1 MIGRNQRVPIRIY
14 SLAKELKLDSKELV
28 ELCAKAGISGKG
40 SALASLSDDESAKLR
55 SYLSGASKA
64 APRKA
69 AAPVRPKKE
78 PDKIPVATLVTPETE
93 APVRPSAPGA
103 AGGKIKVL
111 GSPTK
116 KSSETDSPKR
126 QPLKGR
132 GPVIKLAAVPKSGEA
147 PPPPP
152 TETEQP
158 KAQKPVIKLP
168 ADAIRNAK
176 SGTSAPL
183 EQFTRQTE
191 KKRSDGEKPSG
202 TTDGRKTRGRAAPAD
217 SASDKPAR
225 GRRRGKEVPAAE
237 EGERG
242 KRLAGMASARA
253 ARGQPRRGR
262 KGLEIGGDDGRPVR
276 RRRRSSKVARSTAA
290 PRKEKVA
297 LELPCSVRTFSEAA
311 GVQAV
316 KVITSLAE
324 ILEVEW
330 RELNINSAIEDDIVD
345 MLLEEYGVE
354 VELKQQESV
363 EDAALASIHDHV
375 DDPDSLVTRPP
386 VVTFL
391 GHVDHGKTSLLDA
404 IIGID
409 VVTGEAGGIT
419 QHIRAYTVEKEGKK
433 IAFVDTPGHEAF
445 TEMRARGANVTDI
458 AVLVVAA
465 DDGVMPQTE
474 EAISHA
480 RAAEVP
486 IVVALNK
493 IDLPGADIN
502 RAMQTLSTNG
512 LLPQEWGGD
521 TEVVQTSAIT
531 GAGLDDLLETLLLTA
546 EVHEYKA
553 NPNRPATG
561 VCLEAEQ
568 ESGRGAI
575 AKVIVQNGT
584 LRVGD
589 VLVCGQSHGRV
600 KAMYNTLR
608 TRRKI
613 KEAPPST
620 TVNVTGFNEAPS
632 AGETFYVLD
641 DIAVA
646 RQIAEDRSHHAK
658 TRSLGGRRVHISF
671 EEFQEQLE
679 EGRLG
684 DSNGP
689 SILNLIIRADVRGSI
704 EAIEKELSRFE
715 HPEVQIKVLQAAVGG
730 ITVADITL
738 ADASDAV
745 VVGFNVIPDEA
756 ARKMA
761 DERGVE
767 IRRYQIIY
775 KLTEEIKLILEGKL
789 QPEKRDKELGRA
801 LVQRVFTISKVGAVA
816 GCRVLAGTIERGCR
830 IRINRDGR
838 GIGDYALDSLRRE
851 KNDIKETRE
860 GTECG
865 IKVAGFN
872 DLKEGDIL
880 EAYKIEEIAR
890 TL

>member
-1 MIGRNQRVPIRIY
+1 MPIRIY
-14 SLAKELKLDSKELV
+14 SLAKELKIDSKELV

-40 SALASLSDDESAKLR
+40 SALASLSDDESVKLK
-55 SYLSGASKA
+55 SYLSGSAKA

-69 AAPVRPKKE
+69 AAPVRPKRESAKTQ
-78 PDKIPVATLVTPETE
+78 VATLATPATE
-93 APVRPSAPGA
+93 APVRPSTPGL

-116 KSSETDSPKR
+116 KSSDADSPKR
-126 QPLKGR
+126 PPLKDR

-152 TETEQP
+152 VAEEP
-158 KAQKPVIKLP
+158 KAQKPVIRLP

-176 SGTSAPL
+176 SGATAPL

-191 KKRSDGEKPSG
+191 KKRSADDKTSG
-202 TTDGRKTRGRAAPAD
+202 SAGVRGPRGRAAPAVPT
-217 SASDKPAR
+217 SEKPAR
-225 GRRRGKEVPAAE
+225 GRRRGVKEGAGAE

-253 ARGQPRRGR
+253 ARGQTRRGR
-262 KGLEIGGDDGRPVR
+262 KGIEIGGDDGRPTR
-276 RRRRSSKVARSTAA
+276 RRRRTSRVARSTAA
-290 PRKEKVA
+290 PRKEKAV
-297 LELPCSVRTFSEAA
+297 LELPCTVRTFSESA

-316 KVITSLAE
+316 KVISSLAE

-330 RELNINSAIEDDIVD
+330 RQLNINSAIDDDVVD

-363 EDAALASIHDHV
+363 EDAALASIRDRV

-409 VVTGEAGGIT
+409 VVAGEAGGIT
-419 QHIRAYTVEKEGKK
+419 QHIRAYTVVKGGKE

-480 RAAEVP
+480 RAAGVP

-502 RAMQTLSTNG
+502 RAMQTLSTHG

-521 TEVVQTSAIT
+521 IEVVQTSAIT
-531 GAGLDDLLETLLLTA
+531 GAGIDDLLETLLLTA

-553 NPNRPATG
+553 NPDRPAIG
-561 VCLEAEQ
+561 VCLESEQ

-575 AKVIVQNGT
+575 AKIIVQKGT

-589 VLVCGQSHGRV
+589 ILVCGEAHGRV

-608 TRRKI
+608 TRKKI
-613 KEAPPST
+613 KEAKPST
-620 TVNVTGFNEAPS
+620 TVNVTGFDEAPA

-646 RQIAEDRSHHAK
+646 RQIAEDRSHQAK
-658 TRSLGGRRVHISF
+658 TRSLSSRRVHISF
-671 EEFQEQLE
+671 EEFQERLE

-684 DSNGP
+684 DSGGP
-689 SILNLIIRADVRGSI
+689 ATLNLILRADVRGSI
-704 EAIEKELSRFE
+704 EAIEKELSKLD
-715 HPEVQIKVLQAAVGG
+715 HPEVQIKLLQTSVGG
-730 ITVADITL
+730 ITVADVTL

-745 VVGFNVIPDEA
+745 IVGFNVIPDES
-756 ARKMA
+756 ARALA

-789 QPEKRDKELGRA
+789 RPEKREKELGRA
-801 LVQRVFTISKVGAVA
+801 LVQRVFTISKVGTVA

-838 GIGDYALDSLRRE
+838 GIGDYALDTLRRE